1 MRRYGN
7 IELQKDD
14 MGNRFRVTTL
24 LPTIPDGADDIYII
38 SRIGDRLD
46 NLAHEYY
53 GDSSLWW
60 IIARANNLGK
70 GDLTIPNGTQVRI
83 PQDTQTIIDIY
94 NEINR

>member
-14 MGNRFRVTTL
+14 MGKRFRVTTL